1 MAPWRHTAASAVAA
15 SAVLFTGQTTPA
27 TATTV
32 TVTQDARQGFR
43 AAARIAAQSYRQQR
57 RQILAR
63 YREATRA
70 AHHRLRTAMLAAQSP
85 EERDAAWRAYSE
97 QTAPLRASAHL
108 EMQAARGQFRDAVDS
123 ARQQFGVPPSPRTVH
138 VLR

>member
-1 MAPWRHTAASAVAA
+1 MKPLGQGAASIFAA
-15 SAVLFTGQTTPA
+15 SAVLLSGQTTPA
-27 TATTV
+27 NAASV

-57 RQILAR
+57 RRILME

-70 AHHRLRTAMLAAQSP
+70 AHNRLRTAMLAAQSS

-97 QTAPLRASAHL
+97 QTAPLRASAHR
-108 EMQAARGQFRDAVDS
+108 EMQAAREQFRDAVDS